1 MGKFRELLDREG
13 ERFDLPPGGLERFQ
27 RRHRRHQRNRRLGAG
42 VVASALALGGTLL
55 LVRAF
60 QPGPPQTRP
69 AERLRVVQTA
79 VIGVRPVE
87 LAAGEGGVWIVSAA
101 DRTLLRLDP
110 GTGSVVDEIALPD
123 GVGPPIGVTV
133 AEGTVWVQTGFAE
146 ARPAITVPTVIRIDA
161 ATQRVLS
168 TLVLDH
174 SSHAAIA
181 VGAGA
186 VWSASSETGLVSRR
200 ELPQGRVTATGLGP
214 SPPVAL
220 AFGQGAAWS
229 LSGGRGHVEPPIPGT
244 IARIDP
250 TSASVTSSTEVGPSP
265 RDMAIGAGAVWVVDA
280 VERALIRIDAA
291 TVSVTDRIPLTG
303 LPTEVAVGPTGV
315 WALDTADGVLFRIDP
330 TDGRV
335 TGSVGVGP
343 DPVALSTDQKNV
355 WVARSDGTILRIEGG
370 VA

>member
-1 MGKFRELLDREG
+1 MGEFREILDREG
-13 ERFDLPPGGLERFQ
+13 ERFDQPPGGLERLQ
-27 RRHRRHQRNRRLGAG
+27 RRHRHRQRTRRFGAG
-42 VVASALALGGTLL
+42 VVALGLAVGGTV
-55 LVRAF
+55 LVVSAF
-60 QPGPPQTRP
+60 QGTP
-69 AERLRVVQTA
+69 ARRSAEQPRVAHTSA
-79 VIGVRPVE
+79 ISVRPVD
-87 LAAGEGGVWIVSAA
+87 LVAGEGAVWIVSAA

-110 GTGSVVDEIALPD
+110 RTGSVVDEIAIPD

-133 AEGTVWVQTGFAE
+133 ADGSVWVQTGFAE
-146 ARPAITVPTVIRIDA
+146 RLRRTVVVPAVLRMDA
-161 ATQRVLS
+161 DTNRVLS
-168 TLVLDH
+168 TIVLDH
-174 SSHAAIA
+174 GSHARIA

-186 VWSASSETGLVSRR
+186 VWSASLETGLVSRR

-355 WVARSDGTILRIEGG
+355 WVARSDGTILRIEG
-370 VA
+370 